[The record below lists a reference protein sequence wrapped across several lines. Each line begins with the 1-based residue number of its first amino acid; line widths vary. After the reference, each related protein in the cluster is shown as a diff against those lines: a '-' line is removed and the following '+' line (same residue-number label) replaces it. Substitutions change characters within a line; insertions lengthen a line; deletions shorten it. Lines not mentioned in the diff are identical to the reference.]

1 MGVPDGRG
9 LARPEPPPPRRREE
23 GRGALATLPA
33 AVEQKSTGARAQ
45 PRRSREAIPDA
56 IMCESSLHVTKLTSV
71 NMMAIATASQL
82 SPRRLLRV
90 PESLRRPDWLLGE

>member
-33 AVEQKSTGARAQ
+33 AVEQKITGGAQAQ
-45 PRRSREAIPDA
+45 PQRSREASPTA
-56 IMCESSLHVTKLTSV
+56 PRLVT
-71 NMMAIATASQL
+71 
-82 SPRRLLRV
+82 
-90 PESLRRPDWLLGE
+90 